1 MRDKDSPEVIAY
13 LKAENAYTAAVMAP
27 TAELQAKLYAEML
40 SHIKETDES
49 VPYRL
54 GDWFYTTRTV
64 EGLQYPIHA
73 RHAASNPDP
82 NSPFDPTQP
91 EQIIL
96 DVNLLAEGHPFMSL
110 GAMAISPDGNLLAY
124 STDPTGF
131 RQYTLHIRDLR
142 TLQDLPDTAERVGSL
157 AWADDSRTLFYST
170 EDETTK
176 RSDRIFRH
184 TLGAPTT
191 EDALVLHEED
201 ERFNLGIGKTRDG
214 QYLLIE
220 AGSHTTNEYRFLAAV
235 NPTGDFR
242 IIAPRLDD
250 QEYYPSYRDGL
261 FYIRVNDTGKNF
273 RVVTAPP
280 PTPGRDHWTELIPLD
295 PAHPLEDLDL
305 FQSFLVTT
313 RRKLGL
319 PTLEVLRF
327 ADSPALEKEGRHKNG
342 GRHPERSEGP
352 LYSAGSAA
360 EPNAPFVPASS
371 GRVGSDLPAPPTLSA
386 PIPIAF
392 PEPTYSAAPHVN
404 RVFTTDAFRYSYT
417 SLVSPPSVYE
427 YNISR
432 ADSDTPIGASK
443 LLKQQEVP
451 GGFSPTLYASER
463 IWVDAPIG
471 DAANAPFTEV
481 AAAAVNSGAFAATI
495 PVPVSIVYRRD
506 AFHRDA
512 MNPLYIYGYGSYGY
526 PLPVAFS
533 PTRLSL
539 LDRGVVMAYAHIR
552 GGGELGDAW
561 HDAGKMQLKRN
572 TFTDFIAVTEALT
585 DRKFGSPA
593 RVAIEGGS
601 AGGLLMGAVVNI
613 AAASG
618 KPGLFRVVL
627 SHVPFVDIMNTML
640 DATLPLTVAEYEE
653 WGNPNQPEAFATML
667 SYSPYDNLDVFKP
680 KSPPP
685 GALAP
690 TSASAPAVASASAVA
705 SEIGPDFSPDN
716 QAPATNPDFSPG
728 DTSSDHP
735 PIPAMLVKTSL
746 NDSQVMYWEPAKY
759 VAKLRTIKTNS
770 TPLLLHINM
779 DAGHGGASGRYDYL
793 KEIAF
798 DYAFLLTQLGVVT
811 IPIANPLQT
820 SSS

>member
-1 MRDKDSPEVIAY
+1 MSSESPASNPAIQPPIARRDPTPTTLHGVTLHDDYRWMRDKDSPQVIAY
-13 LKAENAYTAAVMAP
+13 LEAENAYTAACMAP
-27 TAELQAKLYAEML
+27 TANLQSQLYAEML

-54 GDWFYTTRTV
+54 GDWFYSTRTI
-64 EGLQYPIHA
+64 EGSQYHIHC
-73 RHAASNPDP
+73 RRAAANPDL

-96 DVNLLAEGHPFMSL
+96 DVNALAEGHPFMSL
-110 GAMAISPDGNLLAY
+110 GAMSISPDGNLLAY

-131 RQYTLHIRDLR
+131 RQYTLHIRNLSSGIE
-142 TLQDLPDTAERVGSL
+142 LPDTAERVGSVT
-157 AWADDSRTLFYST
+157 WADDSRTLFYST

-176 RSDRIFRH
+176 RQDHIFRH
-184 TLGAPTT
+184 TLGAPAS
-191 EDALVLHEED
+191 EDTLVLHEPD

-214 QYLLIE
+214 VYLLIE
-220 AGSHTTNEYRFLAAV
+220 AGSHTTNEYRFLAASD
-235 NPTGDFR
+235 PTGEFR
-242 IIAPRLDD
+242 IIAPRVDD
-250 QEYYPSYRDGL
+250 QEYYPNHRNGL

-280 PTPGRDHWTELIPLD
+280 ATPDRDHWTELIPLD
-295 PAHPLEDLDL
+295 PDHPLEDLDL
-305 FQSFLVTT
+305 FATFAVTT
-313 RRKLGL
+313 HRKLGL

-327 ADSPALEKEGRHKNG
+327 SDATEP
-342 GRHPERSEGP
+342 
-352 LYSAGSAA
+352 GS
-360 EPNAPFVPASS
+360 PFVPASS
-371 GRVGSDLPAPPTLSA
+371 GRVGSESPAPPRLSA

-392 PEPTYSAAPHVN
+392 PEPTYTAGPHIN
-404 RVFTTDAFRYSYT
+404 RIFTADTFRYSYT

-427 YNISR
+427 YNVSR
-432 ADSDTPIGASK
+432 TDTPIGESK

-451 GGFSPTLYASER
+451 GGFDPALYASER
-463 IWVDAPIG
+463 IWVDAPG
-471 DAANAPFTEV
+471 GPSLPVSSENVGSTV
-481 AAAAVNSGAFAATI
+481 

-506 AFHRDA
+506 TFDRDA
-512 MNPLYIYGYGSYGY
+512 TNPLYIYGYGSYGY
-526 PLPVAFS
+526 PLPVGFS

-585 DRKFGSPA
+585 ARKFGSPT

-618 KPGLFRVVL
+618 KPDLYRVVL

-653 WGNPNQPEAFATML
+653 WGNPNEPEAFATML
-667 SYSPYDNLDVFKP
+667 AYSPYENLDGFKSTEGQP
-680 KSPPP
+680 MP
-685 GALAP
+685 L
-690 TSASAPAVASASAVA
+690 
-705 SEIGPDFSPDN
+705 
-716 QAPATNPDFSPG
+716 
-728 DTSSDHP
+728 
-735 PIPAMLVKTSL
+735 PAMLVKTSL
-746 NDSQVMYWEPAKY
+746 NDSQVMFWEPAKY
-759 VAKLRTIKTNS
+759 VAKLRTLKRDA

-798 DYAFLLTQLGVVT
+798 DYAFLLTQLGIST
-811 IPIANPLQT
+811 RSQ
-820 SSS
+820 